1 MIVSN
6 TMFPSRRDTAAGRS
20 LFCLDFSRRFFD
32 KKAHE
37 PVSCA
42 GWEIGSTREFGST

>member
-1 MIVSN
+1 
-6 TMFPSRRDTAAGRS
+6 MFTSRRHSAAGRS

-37 PVSCA
+37 PVLCA
-42 GWEIGSTREFGST
+42 GRELGSTQEFGST